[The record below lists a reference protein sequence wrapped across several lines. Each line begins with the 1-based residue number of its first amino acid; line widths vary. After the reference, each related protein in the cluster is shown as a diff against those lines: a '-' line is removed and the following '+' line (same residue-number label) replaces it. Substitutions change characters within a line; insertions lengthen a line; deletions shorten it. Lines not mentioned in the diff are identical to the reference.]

1 MAVKRQI
8 GLRDF
13 HVAPLTSDTTSGT
26 EYGDIV
32 KIPGIIS
39 ANISIE
45 RGTETYSSDD
55 TTEEIISSLSSITVE
70 VEVSNLSASER
81 KLLLGQK
88 VNKGVIAANVD
99 DNAGEVAIMFRS
111 QKTNGHYRYICLPK
125 GKFSEPAESYATK
138 TDSTTAQTLTMTF
151 TGMHLVSNGNYKIS
165 VDSDESGV
173 DSSFISSFFTEVKT
187 DVPSESLLALEAKT
201 QK

>member
-1 MAVKRQI
+1 MAIKRQI

-13 HVAPLTSDTTSGT
+13 HVAPIETDTSSETT
-26 EYGDIV
+26 YGDIV

-55 TTEEIISSLSSITVE
+55 TIEEVISSLSSITVE

-81 KLLLGQK
+81 SLLLGQK
-88 VNKGVIAANVD
+88 VNKGAVASNVD
-99 DNAGEVAIMFRS
+99 DIAGEVAIMFRS

-151 TGMHLVSNGNYKIS
+151 TGMQLNSNGNYKIS
-165 VDSDESGV
+165 VDSDEPGV
-173 DSSFISSFFTEVKT
+173 DSSFVSSFFEEVKT
-187 DVPSESLLALEAKT
+187 DVPNMG
-201 QK
+201 

>member
-1 MAVKRQI
+1 MAIKRQI

-13 HVAPLTSDTTSGT
+13 HVAPIVTDTSSETT
-26 EYGDIV
+26 YGDIV

-55 TTEEIISSLSSITVE
+55 TIEEVISSLSSITVE

-81 KLLLGQK
+81 SLLLGQK
-88 VNKGVIAANVD
+88 VNKGAVASNVD
-99 DNAGEVAIMFRS
+99 DIAGEVAIMFRS

-151 TGMHLVSNGNYKIS
+151 TGMQLNSNGNYKIS
-165 VDSDESGV
+165 VDSDEPGV
-173 DSSFISSFFTEVKT
+173 DSSFVSSFFEAVKT
-187 DVPSESLLALEAKT
+187 DVPNMG
-201 QK
+201 

>member
-1 MAVKRQI
+1 MAIKRQI

-13 HVAPLTSDTTSGT
+13 HVAPIETDTSSETN
-26 EYGDIV
+26 YGDIV

-55 TTEEIISSLSSITVE
+55 TIEEVISSLSSITVE

-81 KLLLGQK
+81 SLLLGQK
-88 VNKGVIAANVD
+88 VNKGAVASNVD
-99 DNAGEVAIMFRS
+99 DIAGEVAIMFRS

-151 TGMHLVSNGNYKIS
+151 TGMQLNSNGNYKIS
-165 VDSDESGV
+165 VDSDEPGV
-173 DSSFISSFFTEVKT
+173 DSSFVSSFFEQVKT
-187 DVPSESLLALEAKT
+187 DVPNMG
-201 QK
+201 

>member
-1 MAVKRQI
+1 MAIKRQI

-13 HVAPLTSDTTSGT
+13 HVAPIETDTSSETT
-26 EYGDIV
+26 YGDIV

-55 TTEEIISSLSSITVE
+55 TIEEVISSLSSITVE

-81 KLLLGQK
+81 SLLLGQK
-88 VNKGVIAANVD
+88 VNKGAVASNVD
-99 DNAGEVAIMFRS
+99 DIAGEVAIMFRS

-151 TGMHLVSNGNYKIS
+151 TGMQLNSNGNYKIS
-165 VDSDESGV
+165 VDSDEPGV
-173 DSSFISSFFTEVKT
+173 DSSFVSSFFEQVKT
-187 DVPSESLLALEAKT
+187 DVPNMG
-201 QK
+201 

>member
-1 MAVKRQI
+1 MAIKRQI

-13 HVAPLTSDTTSGT
+13 HVAPIVTDTSSETN
-26 EYGDIV
+26 YGDIV

-55 TTEEIISSLSSITVE
+55 TIEEVISSLSSITVE

-81 KLLLGQK
+81 SLLLGQK
-88 VNKGVIAANVD
+88 VNKGAVASNVD
-99 DNAGEVAIMFRS
+99 DIAGEVAIMFRS

-151 TGMHLVSNGNYKIS
+151 TGMQLNSNGNYKIS
-165 VDSDESGV
+165 VDSDEPGV
-173 DSSFISSFFTEVKT
+173 DSSFVSSFFEQVKT
-187 DVPSESLLALEAKT
+187 DVPNMG
-201 QK
+201 

>member
-1 MAVKRQI
+1 MAIKRQI

-13 HVAPLTSDTTSGT
+13 HVAPIVTDTSSETN
-26 EYGDIV
+26 YGDIV

-55 TTEEIISSLSSITVE
+55 TIEEVISSLNSITVE

-81 KLLLGQK
+81 SLLLGQK
-88 VNKGVIAANVD
+88 VNKGAVASNVD
-99 DNAGEVAIMFRS
+99 DIAGEVAIMFRS

-151 TGMHLVSNGNYKIS
+151 TGMQLNSNGNYKIS
-165 VDSDESGV
+165 VDSDEPGV
-173 DSSFISSFFTEVKT
+173 DSSFVSSFFEEVKT
-187 DVPSESLLALEAKT
+187 DVPNMG
-201 QK
+201 

>member
-1 MAVKRQI
+1 MAIKRQI

-13 HVAPLTSDTTSGT
+13 HVAPIVTDTSSETN
-26 EYGDIV
+26 YGDIV

-55 TTEEIISSLSSITVE
+55 TIEEVISSLSSITVE

-81 KLLLGQK
+81 SLLLGQK
-88 VNKGVIAANVD
+88 VNKGAVASNVD
-99 DNAGEVAIMFRS
+99 DIAGEVAIMFRS

-151 TGMHLVSNGNYKIS
+151 TGMQLNSNGNYKIS
-165 VDSDESGV
+165 VDSDEPGV
-173 DSSFISSFFTEVKT
+173 DSSFVSSFFEEVKT
-187 DVPSESLLALEAKT
+187 DVPNMG
-201 QK
+201 